1 MSNAR
6 VYSFGGGHPFRQR
19 AHAAHQ
25 QQQQRGGGGGSAAA
39 SPLLQLVQLAPL
51 LLLLLFTFMQS
62 RSQPPYSLNRTREYN
77 QQFQTGTYGVAF
89 WVRDAQQLHR
99 DYPPGSRER

>member
-1 MSNAR
+1 MAGAR

-19 AHAAHQ
+19 GHPGHA
-25 QQQQRGGGGGSAAA
+25 QQQRGGGGGGSAAN
-39 SPLLQLVQLAPL
+39 PLMQLVQLAPL
-51 LLLLLFTFMQS
+51 LLLLLFTFLQS
-62 RSQPPYSLNRTREYN
+62 RGQPPYSLHRTREYS

>member
-1 MSNAR
+1 MSGAR
-6 VYSFGGGHPFRQR
+6 VYSFGGGHPFAQR
-19 AHAAHQ
+19 RHAAH
-25 QQQQRGGGGGSAAA
+25 QQQQRGGGGGTAA

-51 LLLLLFTFMQS
+51 LLLLLFTFLQS
-62 RSQPPYSLNRTREYN
+62 RSQPPYSLNRTREYS
-77 QQFQTGTYGVAF
+77 QQFQTSTYSVPF